1 MPGSVRL
8 DARNLWPDTPSS
20 RRTKIAGECQLGLPR
35 FNCKGS
41 VLKSAGVL
49 EDREEE
55 TLPDRNIS
63 MSGYVIHAIGP
74 TDTVTK
80 PSTG

>member
-1 MPGSVRL
+1 MPGSERL

-41 VLKSAGVL
+41 VLKYAGVL

-55 TLPDRNIS
+55 T
-63 MSGYVIHAIGP
+63 
-74 TDTVTK
+74 
-80 PSTG
+80 